1 MKEDILGI
9 LNDYRSNMIEMIKE
23 ENDDSLTQEIE
34 AMQDAM
40 ITEVTEKLSATF
52 KPNK

>member
-1 MKEDILGI
+1 METKYLWDRVDALRDA
-9 LNDYRSNMIEMIKE
+9 LKDIKE

-40 ITEVTEKLSATF
+40 INEVTERFDS
-52 KPNK
+52 NYE

>member
-1 MKEDILGI
+1 MKEDILAI
-9 LNDYRSNMIEMIKE
+9 LKDHRSNVIEMIKE

-40 ITEVTEKLSATF
+40 ISEVTERFDS
-52 KPNK
+52 NYD

>member
-1 MKEDILGI
+1 MKEDILEI
-9 LNDYRSNMIEMIKE
+9 LNYYWSNMIEMIKE

-40 ITEVTEKLSATF
+40 ITEVTERFDS
-52 KPNK
+52 NYE

>member
-1 MKEDILGI
+1 MKEDILAI
-9 LNDYRSNMIEMIKE
+9 LKDHRSNVIEMIKE

-40 ITEVTEKLSATF
+40 ITEVTEKLLTTF
-52 KPNK
+52 NPNQ